1 MPHESKIPDEI
12 LERIVA
18 RRGKLHIYDE
28 IEAART
34 ALLVVDMQN
43 AFVAPGMP
51 ATVRYAAGIV
61 PNINRLA
68 GAMREAGATVVWIQ
82 NTFRPESLEDWSV
95 FFEGF
100 YTPDRREE
108 VLESLFADTR
118 GHELWPGLEPRKSD
132 WHVRKDRFSAF
143 IQGAS
148 DLEERLR
155 DAGIDMVV
163 IVGTLTN
170 VCCESTARD
179 AMMRNFR
186 VVMVS
191 DANATHS
198 DIDHNATLGSIFQV
212 FGDVMTAE
220 EAIARL
226 KPAAA
231 VTEARTAAAS

>member
-1 MPHESKIPDEI
+1 MPHESKIPDAI
-12 LERIVA
+12 LERILA

-43 AFVAPGMP
+43 AFVAPEMP
-51 ATVRYAAGIV
+51 ATVKYAAGIV

-82 NTFRPESLEDWSV
+82 NTFTPESLEDWSV

-100 YTPDRREE
+100 YTPDRRDK
-108 VLESLFADTR
+108 VLESLFADTQ

-148 DLEERLR
+148 DLEARLR
-155 DAGIDMVV
+155 EADIDMVV

-198 DIDHNATLGSIFQV
+198 DIDHNAALGSIFQV
-212 FGDVMTAE
+212 FGDVMTAD

-231 VTEARTAAAS
+231 ETEARTAAAS